1 MPRWIKHRSDL
12 PPFVYHPIAQNQ
24 AHDSVIANELML
36 TDPRSPHD
44 PSLNSPRRLFTYSS
58 ATTHNTMHFDS
69 PSRQIYAPTPVSQE
83 SRNILLSPRK
93 GQRAISR
100 VPFKVLDAPDLKVP
114 YTLPHMEF
122 LAVVV
127 GKRKAMS
134 CLDSNTRSSFDST
147 LNRMISTSTLWI
159 GLPKMCLELVWVAVS
174 ISGAQQQEMCT
185 NFVMLEAPTLSLLSA
200 GPDR

>member
-1 MPRWIKHRSDL
+1 MSPCYAIIQFMLRWIKHRSDL
-12 PPFVYHPIAQNQ
+12 SLSLSLSPPPPPLVYHSIAQNQ

-58 ATTHNTMHFDS
+58 TTTHNTMHFDS

-100 VPFKVLDAPDLKVP
+100 VPFKVLDAPDLKVRHA
-114 YTLPHMEF
+114 LSRMECS
-122 LAVVV
+122 AIVV
-127 GKRKAMS
+127 GEREAMS
-134 CLDSNTRSSFDST
+134 CFDSNTRFTLDLT
-147 LNRMISTSTLWI
+147 LNRTISTSTL
-159 GLPKMCLELVWVAVS
+159 
-174 ISGAQQQEMCT
+174 
-185 NFVMLEAPTLSLLSA
+185 
-200 GPDR
+200 